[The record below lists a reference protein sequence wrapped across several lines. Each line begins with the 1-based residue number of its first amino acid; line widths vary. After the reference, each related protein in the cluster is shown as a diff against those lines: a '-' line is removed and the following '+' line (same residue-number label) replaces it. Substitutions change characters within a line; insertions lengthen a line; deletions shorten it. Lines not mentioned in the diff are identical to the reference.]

1 MFFFVVGICV
11 HCKEPSKV
19 AFFLSHEM
27 RVPQPEPTRISRI
40 SNKAFCQCPYVYTCG
55 ILAISRLY

>member
-1 MFFFVVGICV
+1 MFFLFWVYVCIAKNPV
-11 HCKEPSKV
+11 RLP
-19 AFFLSHEM
+19 FLSHET
-27 RVPQPEPTRISRI
+27 RVLEPEPTRISRI